1 MAATVCSQWAAS
13 EPSAVFIEVASSTRL
28 ATAPPCRSSFRAG
41 AAAGFSGWDGVS
53 VCVPPQ
59 AHRAAVRHRAVR
71 RVGNISFSF
80 RIVRNT
86 VQIIFRP
93 SEKIVSDG
101 LIHFKSA
108 GKLAG
113 NQFFHRRQVVAD
125 AQDEVA
131 QQFGRGGFVGE
142 EFDHRVGAVIERA
155 GVELVFSIASKI
167 GRASCRERV

>member
-1 MAATVCSQWAAS
+1 MGARNSA
-13 EPSAVFIEVASSTRL
+13 AVFHEAAAVFSDGAAGKADVSEV
-28 ATAPPCRSSFRAG
+28 G

-59 AHRAAVRHRAVR
+59 AHRAAVRHRAAR

-101 LIHFKSA
+101 LVHFTSA
-108 GKLAG
+108 CKLAG

-125 AQDEVA
+125 AQDEVT

-155 GVELVFSIASKI
+155 GVELVFGIVAFQK
-167 GRASCRERV
+167 GA